1 MTTNKETEFSCVDCH
16 VQKCEK
22 RPDRSGSREGF
33 PQFCV
38 TPEICGKQKEELLK
52 IYSEAKNAQIMKAAA
67 EVEFEGYGQLTRVQE
82 IMEFARKIGAR
93 KIGIATCVGLIRESQ
108 IFAEVLRKHDFEVY
122 GMACKVGQI
131 PKTEVGI
138 PAECEAVGVTMCN
151 PILQARKLNEAGT
164 ELNVVVGLCVGHDS
178 LFYKYAEAPTTTLVT
193 KDRVLGHNPAAALY
207 TAKTYY
213 SKLLDKSAHNEI

>member
-1 MTTNKETEFSCVDCH
+1 MMTNKETEFSCVDCH
-16 VQKCEK
+16 VQKCEE
-22 RPDRSGSREGF
+22 RPDRNGSREGF

-38 TPEICGKQKEELLK
+38 TPEIRGEQKEELLK

-108 IFAEVLRKHDFEVY
+108 IFAEILRKHDFEVY

-131 PKTEVGI
+131 IKTEVGI
-138 PAECEAVGVTMCN
+138 PAECEV
-151 PILQARKLNEAGT
+151 GT

-178 LFYKYAEAPTTTLVT
+178 LFYKYAEAPTTTLIT
-193 KDRVLGHNPAAALY
+193 KDRVLGHNPVAALY

>member
-1 MTTNKETEFSCVDCH
+1 MTTNKPTEFSCVDCH

-22 RPDRSGSREGF
+22 RPDPAGSQADF
-33 PQFCV
+33 PQFCA
-38 TPEICGKQKEELLK
+38 TPRIRGEQKEKLLEVYK
-52 IYSEAKNAQIMKAAA
+52 EAQNAQIMKAAA
-67 EVEFEGYGQLTRVQE
+67 EVEFEGYGRFTRVQE
-82 IMEFARKIGAR
+82 IMEFAHKIDAH

-108 IFAEVLRKHDFEVY
+108 IFAEILRKHGFEVY

-138 PAECEAVGVTMCN
+138 PADCEAVGVTMCN
-151 PILQARKLNEAGT
+151 PILQAQDLNAAGT

-178 LFYKYAEAPTTTLVT
+178 LFYKYAEAPTTTLIT

-213 SKLLDKSAHNEI
+213 YSKLLK

>member
-1 MTTNKETEFSCVDCH
+1 MMTNKETEFSCVDCH
-16 VQKCEK
+16 VQKCEE

-38 TPEICGKQKEELLK
+38 TPEICGEQKEELLK

-178 LFYKYAEAPTTTLVT
+178 LFY
-193 KDRVLGHNPAAALY
+193 
-207 TAKTYY
+207 
-213 SKLLDKSAHNEI
+213 

>member
-1 MTTNKETEFSCVDCH
+1 
-16 VQKCEK
+16 
-22 RPDRSGSREGF
+22 
-33 PQFCV
+33 
-38 TPEICGKQKEELLK
+38 
-52 IYSEAKNAQIMKAAA
+52 
-67 EVEFEGYGQLTRVQE
+67 
-82 IMEFARKIGAR
+82 
-93 KIGIATCVGLIRESQ
+93 
-108 IFAEVLRKHDFEVY
+108 
-122 GMACKVGQI
+122 MACKVGQI

-193 KDRVLGHNPAAALY
+193 KDRVLGHNPVAALY

-213 SKLLDKSAHNEI
+213 SKLLDKSAHNETCDFYAHMALMNEQRFVWYFCRYSENIAQRFPYIKKGNLCARHTSPKCCSSYADTQT